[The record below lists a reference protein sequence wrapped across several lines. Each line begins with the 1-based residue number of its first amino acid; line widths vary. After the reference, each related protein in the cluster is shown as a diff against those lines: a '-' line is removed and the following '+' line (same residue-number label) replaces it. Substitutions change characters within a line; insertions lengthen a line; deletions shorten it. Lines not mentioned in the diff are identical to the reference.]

1 MAVNV
6 NGLSRSAEQISAN
19 ENDPRILQSPSI
31 GYRFRVSGCPT
42 FQEKLVGPLPKD
54 FHRLQGTRDGQPS
67 RIFRSKCSE
76 RRVCSFSFLPQ
87 LCYVLWLQHS
97 QWRTPQPQMR
107 ASSVSAPTAVT
118 LRVFRANDKM
128 SAKEPVSVTS
138 KWDPI
143 PSIMPIAI
151 PRSRR
156 F

>member
-1 MAVNV
+1 MKTTLEYFSLPASGIAFGYPGAQLFKRNWSAH
-6 NGLSRSAEQISAN
+6 SR
-19 ENDPRILQSPSI
+19 RI
-31 GYRFRVSGCPT
+31 
-42 FQEKLVGPLPKD
+42 
-54 FHRLQGTRDGQPS
+54 FHQLHGTRDGQSS

-128 SAKEPVSVTS
+128 SAKEPVSVTRGQAGS
-138 KWDPI
+138 HSQHYANSDTALASFLVLGTVW
-143 PSIMPIAI
+143 
-151 PRSRR
+151 RL
-156 F
+156 